1 MAWMTSAVPRTR
13 ARAPA
18 HQMKIGRRSASHDD
32 HPNLCVAGST
42 ACDTRSATAEP
53 VPQRRRDE
61 LLDQLGPVP
70 GSGRL
75 EVAARSKRP
84 GSQRKLERPEAGAF
98 HVELD
103 AEIGA
108 AKMDVKRWDPV
119 RPDVRD
125 ADLPP
130 LEEKAAEPLGQEL
143 GTTGE
148 QEPVPRDLVRR
159 LARAPELDAVTEV
172 VIALALADEDER
184 AEHEGIGLPV
194 EHTILETE
202 TASWPR
208 AQLFRAVH
216 DVVPRKRL
224 QRVDCNELCVRRH
237 VEERGLDTE
246 GEPHQHDENN
256 GGLHERAHEGGR
268 PHCAEI

>member
-1 MAWMTSAVPRTR
+1 
-13 ARAPA
+13 
-18 HQMKIGRRSASHDD
+18 MKIGRRSASHDD
-32 HPNLCVAGST
+32 HPNVRVAGST
-42 ACDTRSATAEP
+42 ACDTRSTTAEP
-53 VPQRRRDE
+53 VLQRHRDE

-70 GSGRL
+70 DAGRL

-84 GSQRKLERPEAGAF
+84 GPQRKLERPEAGAF
-98 HVELD
+98 HIELD

-108 AKMDVKRWDPV
+108 AEMDAKRCDPV
-119 RPDVRD
+119 SSDVRD
-125 ADLPP
+125 TDLPP

-143 GTTGE
+143 GTPSE

-184 AEHEGIGLPV
+184 AEHEGIGLPI
-194 EHTILETE
+194 EDTILEAE
-202 TASWPR
+202 TAPWPR

-216 DVVPRKRL
+216 DVVPRQRL
-224 QRVDCNELCVRRH
+224 QRVDCNELCIRRH

-246 GEPHQHDENN
+246 GEPDQHDENN
-256 GGLHERAHEGGR
+256 CGLHERAYEGGR
-268 PHCAEI
+268 SHGAQI